1 MTNFREGGAFLALP
15 HSCQPQK
22 DPSWMELK
30 NAVGADASEFAKKI
44 DFDNLKSDVTKLDID
59 KFEKCTKCF
68 KQF

>member
-1 MTNFREGGAFLALP
+1 MQQVLMHQNL
-15 HSCQPQK
+15 Q
-22 DPSWMELK
+22 
-30 NAVGADASEFAKKI
+30 KKI

>member
-1 MTNFREGGAFLALP
+1 
-15 HSCQPQK
+15 
-22 DPSWMELK
+22 MEFK